1 MAQRLEAAGARRV
14 VPTSADEDGLV
25 TAIIP
30 TDSSVVFEAFMAT
43 GDIVLSTDAPV
54 PVPFGP
60 AVGSA
65 ANYLVIR
72 VKGGRVDT
80 TIVSPL
86 GTATIPVEPRL
97 ELRSDNMN
105 LTSLSL
111 QRPVGV
117 EVTVNVYL
125 GRRA

>member
-1 MAQRLEAAGARRV
+1 MAQRLEAAGSRRV

-30 TDSSVVFEAFMAT
+30 TDSAVVFEAFMAT

-60 AVGSA
+60 AVNAA
-65 ANYLVIR
+65 ANYLVVR

-80 TIVSPL
+80 TLVSPI

-97 ELRSDNMN
+97 ELRTDNMN

>member
-1 MAQRLEAAGARRV
+1 
-14 VPTSADEDGLV
+14 
-25 TAIIP
+25 
-30 TDSSVVFEAFMAT
+30 MAT
-43 GDIVLSTDAPV
+43 GDIVLGTDAPV

-60 AVGSA
+60 ALGA
-65 ANYLVIR
+65 ASNYLVVR
-72 VKGGRVDT
+72 VKGGRVDVT
-80 TIVSPL
+80 LVSPL

-97 ELRSDNMN
+97 ELRTDNMN

-111 QRPVGV
+111 QRPTGI

>member
-1 MAQRLEAAGARRV
+1 M

-60 AVGSA
+60 AVNGA
-65 ANYLVIR
+65 ANYLVVR

-80 TIVSPL
+80 TLISPL

-97 ELRSDNMN
+97 ELRTDNMN